1 MTSTIARAQHADASA
16 LRVLKLAANP
26 KPSGAERDRLQ
37 KLSGDAT
44 SQIKDDAVREAFL
57 RLAGYFRQRER
68 LAEIGQGQAAPVQD
82 LLFIGRFGMV
92 RTAEFAAS
100 QLQNELQELPLNKS
114 LAVHRARSSS
124 SHLRNAREE
133 VGTESPK
140 ASQPTQNLATV
151 QPLSTGSLGVVSRLK

>member
-1 MTSTIARAQHADASA
+1 MTSTISRAQHADASA
-16 LRVLKLAANP
+16 LRVLKLAAKP

-92 RTAEFAAS
+92 RSAEFAAS
-100 QLQNELQELPLNKS
+100 QLQNELRGAAARTNHWQCTERAVRRSICETRGRNWEQNRPKHRSRRKTWRQFSRNG
-114 LAVHRARSSS
+114 LAR
-124 SHLRNAREE
+124 
-133 VGTESPK
+133 
-140 ASQPTQNLATV
+140 
-151 QPLSTGSLGVVSRLK
+151 